1 MGTKV
6 SAPLTITLLTPR
18 ELSVLTL
25 PENYGGQFHL
35 MDHIFDEGGKRELRS
50 LISVE
55 GKTSGW
61 VAKSSKVADV
71 LDEAGNPV
79 KILDIKSGSN
89 FFVEVKAEDDEKY
102 IANCEFATKDRRT
115 FTKYY
120 VEDNSAFIVGRAKN
134 CDINIESNLVSSEH
148 AKLTFKNER
157 WVLRDLKSSN
167 GTYVNNERVKPN
179 DDVPLQF
186 GDAIYV
192 MGVTI
197 VVCNGF
203 VAFNNPGGI
212 VATSKKLLPLSV
224 DAGNSSKGDDSA
236 ETDVKQSY
244 YYRSPRF
251 MREIEQQKIVI
262 EQPPATGQQN
272 DMPLI
277 TTIGPA
283 ITMGMASLFS
293 GVMMAYNTI
302 SNNGSVTQALPM
314 LVMSL
319 SMLLGMCLWP
329 VITKKY
335 QNSKW
340 IKDERKRQIKYR
352 DYLDRMKEKIQRAG
366 EVQSE
371 ILSENIID
379 AKAAARRVFDVSR
392 NLWERTPNHSDFL
405 NVRLGK
411 GTLPIAAEVE
421 FPKTPFSLDN
431 DSLLDAIGELQRED
445 RTIKDVP
452 IPFSLIENRVAGI
465 VGERERVLKYVKLL
479 VSQIVSLH
487 SYDEVKLV
495 FLTESQEAEA
505 WDWARLLP
513 HVFDNTH
520 TSRYFATNLEEAR
533 SLLLSFEKLLA
544 DRIEKKQTFDETK
557 TTPYYVV
564 VSASRDIALKTEF
577 VEKLLHV
584 PENYGF
590 SLLCLYDEL
599 KFLPKECKSVI
610 DVDAK
615 TNTAKLYDKED
626 TTGSVTE
633 IALEENLQDDLEDS
647 LFVNVANISL
657 DLDSARYML
666 PKSIS
671 FLDMFE
677 VGKVEHLNIGARW
690 TENSAATTLTTPV
703 GVDQNGEQFMLDL
716 HEKVHGPHGLV
727 AGMTGSGKSE
737 FIITYILSLA
747 VNYNPDEVAFVLIDY
762 KGGGLAGAFEND
774 KVRLPHLAGTITNLD
789 GAAINRSLVSIESE
803 LKRRQAVFNHAR
815 DVANAGTM
823 DIYSYQR
830 LYREGVVKEPVP
842 HLFIISDEF
851 AELKSQ
857 QPEFMD
863 QLISTAR
870 IGRSLGVHLILAT
883 QKPNGVV
890 SEQIWSNS
898 KFKVC
903 LKVQDKADSQE
914 MIKRPEAAELVDT
927 GRFYLQVGYNEYFA
941 LGQSAWCG
949 AQYVERDEFISNK
962 RDERVVAINNL
973 GVEIAAAAPADET
986 AHKSDVRQIVAIISH
1001 ICDVAKQKGVSARQ
1015 LWLSPLK
1022 EVEFVDAL
1030 EKTYANNF
1038 EHSPTC
1044 ALIGEVDDPAH
1055 QRRLPLVVD
1064 TSGGVLVYGSAGSG
1078 KFTFVA
1084 SLLYSLIKNN
1094 CAEMFNAYVVDCA
1107 AETLN
1112 AFRGAP
1118 HVGDVVLAS
1127 EVEKVTNLFKM
1138 VSREIKTR
1146 KKKFSKFGGGIE
1158 EFRRDSGEVCPD
1170 ILVVIHG
1177 FGNFSDSYP
1186 DIVERLIGLTREGSK
1201 VGINFLLTANSG
1213 SEVRYRMSQNFAN
1226 AFALHLNDE
1235 SEYSSILGKMQKD
1248 VSSIKGRGFC
1258 AVGNDILVM
1267 QVAHPGADENDVF
1280 GSMREFSNEL
1290 AENYDGF
1297 VPAKIPILPDIVD
1310 SEFLSDVNVTNS
1322 KFPVGVSKEK
1332 LTVENFDFSKNCLS
1346 IVSGNE
1352 MRGITDFV
1360 AGTVNVCEARG
1371 FDANVVNL
1379 RIDDDDDEM
1388 MQEIVSS
1395 KNVNLVSSK
1404 EGFLELVESG
1414 GKGAPFT
1421 FVFGVSEILRGMS
1434 MDEQEVL
1441 KQKFTNLGDSSTS
1454 WILSATA
1461 SDLNGVRSEMWVS
1474 RALNEGNAIW
1484 TGDGINAQP
1493 AIRYTYSSSLNVEMP
1508 PCFGF
1513 IVRKQKCE
1521 LAKLLSGGGGE

>member
-1 MGTKV
+1 M

-25 PENYGGQFHL
+25 PESYGGQFHL
-35 MDHIFDEGGKRELRS
+35 MDHVQNEQGGRIPRN
-50 LISVE
+50 LISIE

-61 VAKSSKVADV
+61 VAKSSKVANV
-71 LDEAGNPV
+71 LDEEARPV
-79 KILDIKSGSN
+79 KSLDVKSGLN
-89 FFVEVKAEDDEKY
+89 FFVEVKSEVNEKY
-102 IANCEFATKDRRT
+102 IAKCEFATKDRRT
-115 FTKYY
+115 FAKYY
-120 VEDNSAFIVGRAKN
+120 VEDNSAFIVGRAGT
-134 CDINIESNLVSSEH
+134 CDIKIDSNLVSSEH
-148 AKLTFKNER
+148 VKLTFKGEQ

-167 GTYVNNERVKPN
+167 GTYVNNARVKSN
-179 DDVPLQF
+179 VDVPLDF

-197 VVCNGF
+197 VVSNGF
-203 VAFNNPGGI
+203 VAFNNPSNT
-212 VATSKKLLPLSV
+212 VTTSGKLLPLAV
-224 DAGNSSKGDDSA
+224 ETRNYNKENSEPEA
-236 ETDVKQSY
+236 DVTPDY

-251 MREIEQQKIVI
+251 MREIEEQKIVI
-262 EQPPATGQQN
+262 EQPPQTQQQN

-293 GVMMAYNTI
+293 GAMMAYNTI
-302 SNNGSVTQALPM
+302 SNNGSVAQAAPM
-314 LVMSL
+314 LVLSV

-329 VITKKY
+329 FITRKY

-340 IKDERKRQIKYR
+340 IKDERKRQVKYR
-352 DYLDRMKEKIQRAG
+352 DYLDRMKEKILRAG
-366 EVQSE
+366 DVQSE

-379 AKAAARRVFDVSR
+379 AKTAARRVFDVSR

-405 NVRLGK
+405 NLRLGV

-421 FPKTPFSLDN
+421 FPKVSFSLDN
-431 DSLLDAIGELQRED
+431 DSLLDAIGELQREK
-445 RTIKDVP
+445 RIIKDVP
-452 IPFSLIENRVAGI
+452 IPFSLIDNRVAGI
-465 VGERERVLKYVKLL
+465 VGERERVLRYVKLL

-495 FLTESQEAEA
+495 FLTESQESKM

-513 HVFDNTH
+513 HVFDNSH
-520 TSRYFATNLEEAR
+520 TSRYFAVNLEEAR
-533 SLLLSFEKLLA
+533 SLSLFFEKMIA
-544 DRIEKKQTFDETK
+544 DRIEKKQTFEEAK

-564 VSASRDIALKTEF
+564 ISADRNIALKTEF
-577 VEKLLHV
+577 VDKLLHI
-584 PENYGF
+584 PENHGF

-610 DVDAK
+610 DVDTK

-626 TTGSVTE
+626 TTGKVTE
-633 IALEENLQDDLEDS
+633 IALEENLPDDLEDS
-647 LFVNVANISL
+647 LFSSVANIAL

-677 VGKVEHLNIGARW
+677 VGKVEYLNVGARW
-690 TENSAATTLTTPV
+690 SENTAAASLSTPV

-737 FIITYILSLA
+737 FIITYILSLS

-774 KVRLPHLAGTITNLD
+774 KVKLPHLAGTITNLD

-815 DVANAGTM
+815 DVSNSGTM

-830 LYREGVVKEPVP
+830 LYREGVVKEAVP

-883 QKPNGVV
+883 QKPSGVV
-890 SEQIWSNS
+890 NDQIWSNS

-949 AQYVERDEFISNK
+949 AQYVERDDYTSTSV
-962 RDERVVAINNL
+962 DERVVAIDNL
-973 GVEIAAAAPADET
+973 GAEIAVAAPVDAG
-986 AHKSDVRQIVAIISH
+986 AQKSDVRQIVAIIRH
-1001 ICDVAKQKGVSARQ
+1001 ICDVAEQKGLVARE
-1015 LWLSPLK
+1015 LWLPPLQ
-1022 EVEFVDAL
+1022 EIQFVDDL
-1030 EKTYANNF
+1030 EREYASSF
-1038 EHSPTC
+1038 SPSPTS

-1055 QRRLPLVVD
+1055 QDKLPLVVE
-1064 TSGGVLVYGSAGSG
+1064 TSGGAIVYGSAGSG

-1084 SLLYSLIKNN
+1084 SLLYSFIKNN
-1094 CAEMFNAYVVDCA
+1094 TPEEFNTYVLDCA

-1118 HVGDVVLAS
+1118 HVGDVVLAG
-1127 EVEKVTNLFKM
+1127 EVEKVNNLFKM
-1138 VSREIKTR
+1138 IAAKIKSR
-1146 KKKFSKFGGGIE
+1146 KKKFSRFGGDIE
-1158 EFRRDSGEVCPD
+1158 EFRRDSGEICPN

-1177 FGNFSDSYP
+1177 YGNFSETYP
-1186 DIVERLIGLTREGSK
+1186 QIAEQLIGLTREGSK
-1201 VGINFLLTANSG
+1201 VGINFLLTANAA
-1213 SEVRYRMSQNFAN
+1213 SEVRYRMGQNFAN
-1226 AFALHLNDE
+1226 SFALHLNDE
-1235 SEYSSILGKMQKD
+1235 GDYSSIFGKVQKGA
-1248 VSSIKGRGFC
+1248 SKIKGRGFC
-1258 AVGNDILVM
+1258 SVAGETLVM
-1267 QVAHPGADENDVF
+1267 QVAHPGRDEKDVF
-1280 GSMREFSNEL
+1280 GNMRQFSNNLGES
-1290 AENYDGF
+1290 YDGYAPEK
-1297 VPAKIPILPDIVD
+1297 VPILPEVVD
-1310 SEFLSDVNVTNS
+1310 DEFLQNVNVSAS

-1332 LTVENFDFSKNCLS
+1332 LTIETFDFSKNSVSLILS
-1346 IVSGNE
+1346 NDIEKVN
-1352 MRGITDFV
+1352 DFV
-1360 AGTVNVCEARG
+1360 AGMCDVCDSREM
-1371 FDANVVNL
+1371 FVNVVNL
-1379 RIDDDDDEM
+1379 RVDDDDEAM
-1388 MQEIVSS
+1388 RDIVS
-1395 KNVNLVSSK
+1395 KQCVNLVSSK
-1404 EGFLELVESG
+1404 ESFIEVVENG
-1414 GKGAPFT
+1414 GQGAEFT
-1421 FVFGVSEILRGMS
+1421 FIFGIAEIWQGLS
-1434 MDEQEVL
+1434 MDEQNEV
-1441 KQKFTNLGDSSTS
+1441 KQKLSNLKD
-1454 WILSATA
+1454 SATSYVLCSAA
-1461 SDLNGVRSEMWVS
+1461 SDLGMLRSEMWAS
-1474 RALNEGNAIW
+1474 KPMSEGNAIW
-1484 TGDGINAQP
+1484 AGDGINNQSVVSH
-1493 AIRYTYSSSLNVEMP
+1493 RYDANLNAELA
-1508 PCFGF
+1508 PCFGC
-1513 IVRKQKCE
+1513 VVKKQKGE
-1521 LAKLLSGGGGE
+1521 LVKLLSGGGGE